1 MQNNIITI
9 DGPSG
14 VGKGTLA
21 ISLAEKLKW
30 NYLNSGSLYRTL
42 AYLSNEKKI
51 EDSDTESLVKLT
63 NNLNVEFEINNF
75 ELIIMVDNQNISDFI
90 QTEDCAKKASI
101 IASNDVV
108 RKALIK
114 TQQLFYKK
122 PGLVAEGRDMGSVV
136 FQHAKYKFFLQAPTK
151 VRAERRHKQLKQKG
165 INVSLSRLI
174 DELNRRDN
182 RDVSRK
188 SSPLIIPTGAVVI
201 NTDGLSIDEVMY
213 QVKRH
218 IKKLFETN
226 I

>member
-1 MQNNIITI
+1 
-9 DGPSG
+9 
-14 VGKGTLA
+14 
-21 ISLAEKLKW
+21 
-30 NYLNSGSLYRTL
+30 
-42 AYLSNEKKI
+42 
-51 EDSDTESLVKLT
+51 
-63 NNLNVEFEINNF
+63 
-75 ELIIMVDNQNISDFI
+75 
-90 QTEDCAKKASI
+90 
-101 IASNDVV
+101 
-108 RKALIK
+108 
-114 TQQLFYKK
+114 
-122 PGLVAEGRDMGSVV
+122 MGSVV

-174 DELNRRDN
+174 DELNTRDN

>member
-1 MQNNIITI
+1 MDKIITI

-21 ISLAEKLKW
+21 MSLAKKLQW
-30 NYLNSGSLYRTL
+30 NYLNSGSLYRIL
-42 AYLSNEKKI
+42 AYLADQEKI
-51 EDSDTESLVKLT
+51 EHSNTESLIKLT
-63 NNLNVEFEINNF
+63 KNLSVVFKINKND
-75 ELIIMVDNQNISDFI
+75 LIIRLNNKNISDLI

-136 FQHAKYKFFLQAPTK
+136 FQQAEYKFFLQAPTK
-151 VRAERRHKQLKQKG
+151 VRAERRHNQLKQKG

-174 DELNRRDN
+174 DELNTRDN

>member
-1 MQNNIITI
+1 MDKIITI

-21 ISLAEKLKW
+21 MSLAEQLQW
-30 NYLNSGSLYRTL
+30 NFLNSGSLYRIL
-42 AYLSNEKKI
+42 AYLADQDGIDHSN
-51 EDSDTESLVKLT
+51 TEGLIKLT
-63 NNLNVEFEINNF
+63 KNLSVVFEIDKN
-75 ELIIMVDNQNISDFI
+75 ELIVYLNNKNISDLI
-90 QTEDCAKKASI
+90 QTENCARKASI
-101 IASNDVV
+101 IASNNAV

-136 FQHAKYKFFLQAPTK
+136 FQHAEYKFFLQAPTRI
-151 VRAERRHKQLKQKG
+151 RAERRHKQLKQKG

-174 DELNRRDN
+174 DELKRRDN

-188 SSPLIIPTGAVVI
+188 SSPLIIPSGAVVI
-201 NTDGLSIDEVMY
+201 NTDGLTIDEVMH
-213 QVKRH
+213 QVTKH